1 MIEEYYFD
9 FFLEMENA
17 KRQQQTPHGTMTM
30 ESVRGG

>member
-1 MIEEYYFD
+1 MIEEYDFD
-9 FFLEMENA
+9 FLEMENA